1 MIESCEIIS
10 QPYSGEYDEIL
21 YDNVNPW
28 NSANWS
34 YIKFIDSEF
43 NEWCGVFRG
52 FPKKTA
58 ISKIKK
64 EIIILTSDYL
74 WKLNQE
80 DGELVEIEDQP
91 HYKELTVS
99 PSGAFII
106 ADYYNISRIS
116 DSIKNKIEIKS
127 PIQMD
132 MIEFKEWQNGK
143 LTIKCDEFAN
153 WENHLELELED
164 KTWTIEI
171 KNAI

>member
-1 MIESCEIIS
+1 MNASH
-10 QPYSGEYDEIL
+10 
-21 YDNVNPW
+21 
-28 NSANWS
+28 
-34 YIKFIDSEF
+34 IKFTDNEF
-43 NEWCGVFRG
+43 KEWCGVFRG

-58 ISKIKK
+58 ISKIRK

-74 WKLNQE
+74 WKLNKE

-99 PSGAFII
+99 PSGTFII

-116 DSIKNKIEIKS
+116 DSLKNKIEIKS

-164 KTWTIEI
+164 NTWSIVI
-171 KNAI
+171 RNPI

>member
-10 QPYSGEYDEIL
+10 QPYSGEYDGIL
-21 YDNVNPW
+21 YDNENPW

-58 ISKIKK
+58 ISKIRK

-80 DGELVEIEDQP
+80 NGELVEIEDQP

-99 PSGAFII
+99 PSGDFII
-106 ADYYNISRIS
+106 ADYYNISRLS
-116 DSIKNKIEIKS
+116 DSLKNKIEIKS

-153 WENHLELELED
+153 WENHLELELEE

>member
-1 MIESCEIIS
+1 MIEICEIIS
-10 QPYSGEYDEIL
+10 QPYSGEYDEVL
-21 YDNVNPW
+21 YDNENPW
-28 NSANWS
+28 NSSNWS

-43 NEWCGVFRG
+43 KEWCGVFRG

-58 ISKIKK
+58 ISRIRK

-80 DGELVEIEDQP
+80 DGKVIEFEDQP

-99 PSGAFII
+99 PNGDFII

-116 DSIKNKIEIKS
+116 DSIENKIEIKS

-132 MIEFKEWQNGK
+132 MIEFREWHDGK
-143 LTIKCDEFAN
+143 LSIKCDEFAN
-153 WENHLELELED
+153 WDNHLELELEN
-164 KTWTIEI
+164 KTWKIEV